1 MSVPFSANHRHDG
14 NDLIY
19 YHSLNHFII
28 GFIVNLDP
36 ALLRA
41 FIAVTEAG
49 GFTKAARRLNLT
61 QSAISHQIRRLEE
74 EVGRLLLYRTTRALT
89 LTEDGA
95 DFLRYATQILD
106 AMQAVTQRFHSSPAS
121 GVVRFGAPDI
131 FMGERLP
138 VLLTQF
144 SRAFPNVR
152 LDVSVGMS
160 IDSEAMVDAQELDLA
175 VVLCVR
181 DHKRKSGDE
190 GIVLRRTRFVW
201 VAAESVEL
209 REGAS
214 LPMAFFPAPCVNR
227 RVAVE
232 TLDAL
237 AVDWHVAFT
246 SSSQSGIRAAVMA
259 GLGVTVFTR
268 DDLEPGIAVIDGQY
282 GLPALP
288 EAEFRLLW
296 GKGEKTL
303 AAKEFGRLVLD
314 TPVERPLRTC
324 EARTA

>member
-1 MSVPFSANHRHDG
+1 M
-14 NDLIY
+14 
-19 YHSLNHFII
+19 
-28 GFIVNLDP
+28 NLDP

-61 QSAISHQIRRLEE
+61 QSAISHQIRRLED
-74 EVGRLLLYRTTRALT
+74 EVGRPLLYRTTRSLT
-89 LTEDGA
+89 LTEDGE
-95 DFLRYATQILD
+95 DFLRYAMQILD
-106 AMQAVTQRFHSSPAS
+106 AMEAVTRRFHSSPAS

-160 IDSEAMVDAQELDLA
+160 LDSEAMVAAQELDLA

-181 DHKRKSGDE
+181 PQKARDDEGE

-201 VAAESVEL
+201 AAAESFEA
-209 REGAS
+209 REGSS
-214 LPMAFFPAPCVNR
+214 LPLAFFPAPCVNR
-227 RVAVE
+227 RVAIE

-237 AVDWHVAFT
+237 PVDWHVAFT

-259 GLGVTVFTR
+259 GLAITVLTR
-268 DDLEPGIAVIDGQY
+268 DDLEPGIAVIDGRY
-282 GLPALP
+282 GLPVLP

-314 TPVERPLRTC
+314 APVERPLRTR
-324 EARTA
+324 EAKTA

>member
-1 MSVPFSANHRHDG
+1 M
-14 NDLIY
+14 
-19 YHSLNHFII
+19 
-28 GFIVNLDP
+28 NLDP

-41 FIAVTEAG
+41 FIAVTEGG

-74 EVGRLLLYRTTRALT
+74 EVGRPLLYRTTRSLT
-89 LTEDGA
+89 LTEDGE

-106 AMQAVTQRFHSSPAS
+106 AMEAVTRRFHASPAS

-160 IDSEAMVDAQELDLA
+160 LDSEAMVAAQELDLA

-181 DHKRKSGDE
+181 PEKERDGGGE

-201 VAAESVEL
+201 AAAESFEA

-214 LPMAFFPAPCVNR
+214 LPLAFFPAPCVNR

-237 AVDWHVAFT
+237 PVDWHVAFT

-259 GLGVTVFTR
+259 GLAITVLTR
-268 DDLEPGIAVIDGQY
+268 DDLEPGIAVVDGHY
-282 GLPALP
+282 GLPMLP

-296 GKGEKTL
+296 GKGERTL
-303 AAKEFGRLVLD
+303 AAREFGRLVMEA
-314 TPVERPLRTC
+314 PVERPLRGVK
-324 EARTA
+324 TA

>member
-1 MSVPFSANHRHDG
+1 M
-14 NDLIY
+14 
-19 YHSLNHFII
+19 
-28 GFIVNLDP
+28 NLDP
-36 ALLRA
+36 GLLRA
-41 FIAVTEAG
+41 FIAVTQAG

-74 EVGRLLLYRTTRALT
+74 EVGRPLLYRTTRTLT
-89 LTEDGA
+89 LTEDGE

-106 AMQAVTQRFHSSPAS
+106 AMQAVTRRFHSSPAS

-160 IDSEAMVDAQELDLA
+160 IDSEAMVAAQELDLA
-175 VVLCVR
+175 VVLCVKN
-181 DHKRKSGDE
+181 HKHGSGEE

-201 VAAESVEL
+201 AAAESFEL
-209 REGAS
+209 HEGAS
-214 LPMAFFPAPCVNR
+214 LPLAFFPAPCVNR

-237 AVDWHVAFT
+237 PVDWHVAFT

-259 GLGVTVFTR
+259 GLGITVLTR
-268 DDLEPGIAVIDGQY
+268 DDLEPGIVVVDGQY

-314 TPVERPLRTC
+314 TPEERPLRSR
-324 EARTA
+324 EAKAA